1 MESRT
6 VIAWDVPLPAPAKIN
21 LFLHVVGR
29 RDDGYHLLQS
39 VFRMLDHGDTLVFSP
54 RDDAMVRR
62 ATEFPGVPEDVDLCV
77 RAARLLKE
85 SAGVTRGVTIRLE
98 KRLPLGGGLG
108 GGSSDAATTLIAL
121 NRLWGV
127 GWPRERLGELGLKL
141 GADVPFFVFGRTAF
155 VEGIG
160 ETLQALAMPPAWY
173 LVIEPGVS
181 VPTREAFAAPE
192 LTRNTKLIRILDL
205 SAGPQDWWHNDL
217 EPVVRARHPAV
228 AAAIEWLGAHG
239 RARMSGSG
247 ACAFASFSSL
257 EAAEQVLTK
266 LPEGWRGWVARGL
279 DRHPLAD

>member
-1 MESRT
+1 

-62 ATEFPGVPEDVDLCV
+62 ATEFPEVPEDGDLCV

-108 GGSSDAATTLIAL
+108 GGSSDAATPLIAL

-127 GWPRERLGELGLKL
+127 GWPSERLGELGLKL

-181 VPTREAFAAPE
+181 VPTREVFAAPE
-192 LTRNTKLIRILDL
+192 LTRNTKLIKILDL

-217 EPVVRARHPAV
+217 EPVVCARHPAV

-247 ACAFASFSSL
+247 ACAFASFGSL